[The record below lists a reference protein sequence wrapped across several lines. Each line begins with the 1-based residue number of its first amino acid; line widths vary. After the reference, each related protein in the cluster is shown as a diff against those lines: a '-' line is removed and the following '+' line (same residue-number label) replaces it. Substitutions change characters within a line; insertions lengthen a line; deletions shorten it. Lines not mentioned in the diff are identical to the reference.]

1 MSLSLIEVQL
11 GDDKTAEFF
20 NWKEGKDQH
29 DLRIEERKAVLAY
42 YGDDTE
48 NTKLSGIAY
57 IDMTKDVTLGAWL
70 SLLRT
75 LLVCVVLAGGAMLFS
90 ESAEKLIVAPIEE
103 MLKKIDMI
111 AKNPLE
117 A

>member
-1 MSLSLIEVQL
+1 
-11 GDDKTAEFF
+11 
-20 NWKEGKDQH
+20 
-29 DLRIEERKAVLAY
+29 
-42 YGDDTE
+42 
-48 NTKLSGIAY
+48 
-57 IDMTKDVTLGAWL
+57 
-70 SLLRT
+70 
-75 LLVCVVLAGGAMLFS
+75 MLFS

>member
-1 MSLSLIEVQL
+1 MKLNLIQVQL
-11 GDDKTAEFF
+11 GDGTNKFF
-20 NWKEGKDQH
+20 WKEGRDQE

-42 YGDDTE
+42 YNPD
-48 NTKLSGIAY
+48 NTDNLEWSAMAY
-57 IDMTKDVTLGAWL
+57 VDQTKDVTLGAIL
-70 SLLRT
+70 SIFRT
-75 LLVCVVLAGGAMLFS
+75 LLVCVVLGGGAMLFS
-90 ESAEKLIVAPIEE
+90 DSAEKLIVAPIEE